1 MPTIYKV
8 EAPDGSILKIEGP
21 DNATPDQVM
30 QAAKNLYSKKQE
42 TIRADDLEA
51 QMDVIAGVTPGPQP
65 IPEEPGVLEKIA
77 GVGEAAAAAV
87 TGATAGA
94 GGMIRGTLYGLAEEI
109 ASGQFGTQ
117 EAAQRIKQKAEELA
131 AEYTYQPRTQAGQE
145 YTQELAEVG
154 AQLAP
159 LAGLTGE
166 LGAITA
172 GAARGAQAAPGAVRN
187 VREARRLEMAEA
199 ERARNVGAAEV
210 EIGRQR
216 TETAAQMEVP
226 FTGERGLTKGQ
237 ATRNFEQLQFERET
251 AKRGELGA
259 PLRERYSN
267 QTEAMLGN
275 FDAMVDKPGPINFEP
290 RDIGRIVDQAL
301 ANKANVKKREI
312 NDAYD
317 AARSAGEMQE
327 LITLDSLPRTFD
339 DIMRYQGVAPNAKS
353 IFDEAVRV
361 GAIVVNEDGSISTNP
376 ITLNDAELFR
386 QFVNSATNF
395 NDPQQ
400 GRIGKIAKSAIDDT
414 INEAGIGGDLY
425 QTARQLR
432 AKYGTEFENVGITK
446 RLLSTKPGT
455 DERTIAF
462 EDVFKKVIIDSPIEE
477 VNKLRSTLLK
487 AGPKGKQAWTDM
499 KAKLIDHI
507 RERAVSPSQTD
518 ERGQPLISVDKLA
531 RTVKSLDDQGKLE
544 SLYGKRQAQ
553 QIRDLVE
560 IAQVVYTAPP
570 GSVNYSNTASAVMV
584 ALDQLATFGIT
595 GVPAPVVSVLREAS
609 NYMKNRAIQKRVQEA
624 LRGME
629 EEEQ

>member
-1 MPTIYKV
+1 MPTIYEV
-8 EAPDGSILKIEGP
+8 QAPDGSILEIEGP
-21 DNATPDQVM
+21 DDATQQQIM
-30 QAAKNLYSKKQE
+30 QAAQSLYAQQQQQE
-42 TIRADDLEA
+42 TAVSLEEQVARAT
-51 QMDVIAGVTPGPQP
+51 GVS
-65 IPEEPGVLEKIA
+65 PETMAPPEPPGVLEQVA
-77 GVGEAAAAAV
+77 GVGEALATVA
-87 TGATAGA
+87 TGATTGA
-94 GGMIRGTLYGLAEEI
+94 AGMIRGTLYGLAEEI

-117 EAAQRIKQKAEELA
+117 EAAQRIKQRADELA
-131 AEYTYQPRTQAGQE
+131 AEYTYQPRTGAGQE
-145 YTQELAEVG
+145 YVQDIAEVG

-159 LAGLTGE
+159 VAGLTGE
-166 LGAITA
+166 LGAITS
-172 GAARGAQAAPGAVRN
+172 GAVSGARAAPGAVRA
-187 VREARRLEMAEA
+187 VQEARRLEMEEA
-199 ERARNVGAAEV
+199 TRQRNVGAAEV
-210 EIGRQR
+210 AMGTQR
-216 TETAAQMEVP
+216 TETAAQMPVP

-275 FDAMVDKPGPINFEP
+275 FDELIDLPGPVTFEA

-301 ANKANVKKREI
+301 VNKVNVKKREI
-312 NDAYD
+312 KAAYD
-317 AARSAGEMQE
+317 AAREAGEMAQP
-327 LITLDSLPRTFD
+327 ITLDSLPSTLNE
-339 DIMRYQGVAPNAKS
+339 IMRYQSVAPNAKA
-353 IFDEAVRV
+353 IFDEAMRI
-361 GAIVVNEDGSISTNP
+361 GAIMVGDDGTVVTQP

-400 GRIGKIAKSAIDDT
+400 GRIGTIAKSAIDDT
-414 INEAGIGGDLY
+414 LNSAGVGGELFKEAR
-425 QTARQLR
+425 TLR
-432 AKYGTEFENVGITK
+432 AKYGQEFENVGITK

-487 AGPKGKQAWTDM
+487 AGPQGKQAWTDM

-518 ERGQPLISVDKLA
+518 ERGQPLISVNQLA
-531 RTVKSLDDQGKLE
+531 KTVNSLDQQGKLE
-544 SLYGKRQAQ
+544 SLYGKKQAQ

-570 GSVNYSNTASAVMV
+570 GAVNYSNTASAVMV

-609 NYMKNRAIQKRVQEA
+609 NYMKNKAIKKRVEQA
-624 LRGME
+624 LKGVSE
-629 EEEQ
+629 EEK

>member
-1 MPTIYKV
+1 
-8 EAPDGSILKIEGP
+8 
-21 DNATPDQVM
+21 
-30 QAAKNLYSKKQE
+30 
-42 TIRADDLEA
+42 
-51 QMDVIAGVTPGPQP
+51 
-65 IPEEPGVLEKIA
+65 
-77 GVGEAAAAAV
+77 
-87 TGATAGA
+87 
-94 GGMIRGTLYGLAEEI
+94 
-109 ASGQFGTQ
+109 
-117 EAAQRIKQKAEELA
+117 
-131 AEYTYQPRTQAGQE
+131 
-145 YTQELAEVG
+145 
-154 AQLAP
+154 
-159 LAGLTGE
+159 
-166 LGAITA
+166 
-172 GAARGAQAAPGAVRN
+172 
-187 VREARRLEMAEA
+187 
-199 ERARNVGAAEV
+199 
-210 EIGRQR
+210 
-216 TETAAQMEVP
+216 
-226 FTGERGLTKGQ
+226 
-237 ATRNFEQLQFERET
+237 
-251 AKRGELGA
+251 
-259 PLRERYSN
+259 
-267 QTEAMLGN
+267 
-275 FDAMVDKPGPINFEP
+275 
-290 RDIGRIVDQAL
+290 
-301 ANKANVKKREI
+301 
-312 NDAYD
+312 
-317 AARSAGEMQE
+317 
-327 LITLDSLPRTFD
+327 
-339 DIMRYQGVAPNAKS
+339 
-353 IFDEAVRV
+353 
-361 GAIVVNEDGSISTNP
+361 
-376 ITLNDAELFR
+376 
-386 QFVNSATNF
+386 VNSATNF